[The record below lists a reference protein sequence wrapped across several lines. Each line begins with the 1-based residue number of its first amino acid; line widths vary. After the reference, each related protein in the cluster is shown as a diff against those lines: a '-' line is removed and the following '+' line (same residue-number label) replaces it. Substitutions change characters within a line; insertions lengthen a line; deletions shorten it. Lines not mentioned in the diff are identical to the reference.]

1 VLESLEAKKKER
13 QWLKNQTEGDLD
25 DGKLVEAI
33 TGEKNVYGR
42 GPGCGELVEHG
53 EAQAVEAGG

>member
-1 VLESLEAKKKER
+1 MAEEPDGGRSGRWEVGGGDHRGKECVQEA
-13 QWLKNQTEGDLD
+13 
-25 DGKLVEAI
+25 
-33 TGEKNVYGR
+33 GR